1 MRLLMATDTRPFLQ
15 LGARIPPQDLTAE
28 QALLGALMIKPRSL
42 MEVTDFL
49 APEHFYAEKHRL
61 IYKAMLTLDNKGEP
75 IDIVSLTAELKNNK
89 ALDQVGGASY
99 LAELINLVPST
110 ANLKNYGDIV
120 AKKAALRQLI
130 ESASHILE
138 LGYNEKE
145 EIDTI
150 FDQAERA
157 IHNLT
162 SFSKKTYLAIKDTL
176 AEAWEQIDRLHHST
190 DELRGVPSGF
200 RDIDNLLGGFQKS
213 DLVILAARPSV
224 GKTSLALD
232 FIRHAACK
240 LNKPV
245 AIFSLEMS
253 SQQLV
258 NRLIAAES
266 RVDSWR
272 LRNGKINSDEEF
284 GRIRDAMDT
293 LSKAPIFINDE
304 PGNNIVKMRSVARR
318 LKAEHDLGMI
328 VVDYLQLMVP
338 RRESDSMV
346 QVVTEISRSLKGL
359 ARELDVPVIALS
371 QLSRAV
377 ESRGG
382 KPRLSDLRDSGSIEQ
397 DADVVMFIHREDRTN
412 HESDRKNIAEIL
424 VEKHRNG
431 PTGHA
436 ELYFDDK
443 FTSFVTIEK
452 SDYGGASKEA
462 FGGF

>member
-1 MRLLMATDTRPFLQ
+1 
-15 LGARIPPQDLTAE
+15 
-28 QALLGALMIKPRSL
+28 

-89 ALDQVGGASY
+89 VLDQVGGASY